1 MSSYWVRPATRLDVK
16 AVRDLARRVV
26 REFRLTARWPD
37 PPAPEAEHDL
47 MWVVE
52 AGRGEIVGS
61 CGLRERAGGAWEL
74 HSLYLASEFRGFG
87 LGRSLVENALRVARQ
102 HGALKVVFR
111 ALSEFHDAQA
121 LVERLGFEP
130 AEGPGAGGARQFELV
145 LGSAS

>member
-37 PPAPEAEHDL
+37 PPALKAEHDF

-61 CGLRERAGGAWEL
+61 CGLREETAGAWEL
-74 HSLYLASEFRGFG
+74 HTLYLASEFRGFG

-102 HGALKVVFR
+102 HGALKVAFR
-111 ALSEFHDAQA
+111 APSEFHEAQT
-121 LVERLGFEP
+121 LVERLGFKP
-130 AEGPGAGGARQFELV
+130 AEPGGPGGPRRFELV
-145 LGSAS
+145 LTSFS

>member
-26 REFRLTARWPD
+26 REFRLSARWPD
-37 PPAPEAEHDL
+37 PPARAAEHDL

-61 CGLRERAGGAWEL
+61 CGLREAAAGAWEL

-102 HGALKVVFR
+102 HGALKVVFT
-111 ALSEFHDAQA
+111 APTEFHDALA
-121 LVERLGFEP
+121 LVERLGFT
-130 AEGPGAGGARQFELV
+130 AAGAAAGGGARYFELV
-145 LGSAS
+145 LTSVS

>member
-1 MSSYWVRPATRLDVK
+1 MTSYWVRPATRLDGK

-37 PPAPEAEHDL
+37 PPALEAEHDL

-61 CGLRERAGGAWEL
+61 CGLRETAAGVWEL
-74 HSLYLASEFRGFG
+74 HTLYLTSEFRGFG
-87 LGRSLVENALRVARQ
+87 LGRSLVENALRVARK

-111 ALSEFHDAQA
+111 APSEFHEAQT
-121 LVERLGFEP
+121 LVERLGFTP
-130 AEGPGAGGARQFELV
+130 SDPGTSGGAGRFELE
-145 LGSAS
+145 LTSAS